1 MSSYFDGIAWIIAG
15 VLAVIAGFHAGAHG
29 QPSAR
34 AIDGDT
40 FEIAGERVRIRGVD
54 TPELKSKGREREL
67 ALRAKEELQGLLTG
81 SFSVLRTGKDK
92 YGRTV
97 ADVVIG
103 RTNVADLLIE
113 KGLGR
118 PYLYKLPQAR
128 QDELTAAQCRARA
141 AKVGIWEK

>member
-1 MSSYFDGIAWIIAG
+1 VS
-15 VLAVIAGFHAGAHG
+15 
-29 QPSAR
+29 
-34 AIDGDT
+34 
-40 FEIAGERVRIRGVD
+40 GEKVRIRGVD
-54 TPELKSKGREREL
+54 TPELKSKGREKDV
-67 ALRAKEELQGLLTG
+67 ALQAKKELQGLLTG
-81 SFSVLRTGKDK
+81 SFSVVRTGKDK

-97 ADVVIG
+97 ADVVVG

-141 AKVGIWEK
+141 AKVGIWQK